1 MTDTESTGTTPLLS
15 ETERAAIFASNA
27 PVDRNFRRQGGRAP
41 IPPKAVAW
49 ALVIFVVLGLGGAA
63 LEHFFGNF
71 GVTSAT
77 TTKFLPSNANLS
89 PVSSLNSLSVDQFMN
104 LKQIAN
110 ASAPSFT
117 LRTQRNHRWNLRRS
131 NGKVIVLAFEN
142 APCND
147 ICPVLGNE
155 IKQAQALLGNNE
167 SQVEFAI
174 VNTDPLDL
182 TLSAHPMALSEPG
195 LASASH
201 VVFLTGS
208 LHALNAVWSDYG
220 VRIKVGALASQV
232 THNNVM
238 YFIAPNG
245 QLEAQATPFASVST
259 HNVFS
264 LKANLITRF
273 AKGIATTASSLVK

>member
-117 LRTQRNHRWNLRRS
+117 LRTQRNHRWSLLRS

-142 APCND
+142 
-147 ICPVLGNE
+147 
-155 IKQAQALLGNNE
+155 
-167 SQVEFAI
+167 AI

-195 LASASH
+195 LASASD

-208 LHALNAVWSDYG
+208 LHALNAVWSNYG

-238 YFIAPNG
+238 YFISPNG
-245 QLEAQATPFASVST
+245 QLEAQATPFASVSS